1 MELSR
6 RRSAGTRGRGG
17 VIRRRARSDACSAE
31 SLSDRPG
38 AQQLVRSLEENGLAT
53 ETFAGAMRP
62 TRECERAPAHRAPQ
76 VAAGRERPRQSEPQS
91 SSAGSFLA
99 EVDLVSTATK
109 RMNETT
115 DKHRLKRSSPA
126 ATKTMVRC
134 ALWSAPACCRL

>member
-53 ETFAGAMRP
+53 ETFAGAIRP
-62 TRECERAPAHRAPQ
+62 TRECERAPAHRAPK
-76 VAAGRERPRQSEPQS
+76 VAAGRERPRRPQLQS
-91 SSAGSFLA
+91 SAAGSFLT
-99 EVDLVSTATK
+99 EVDLVRAATK
-109 RMNETT
+109 SMNETT
-115 DKHRLKRSSPA
+115 DEHR
-126 ATKTMVRC
+126 
-134 ALWSAPACCRL
+134 